1 MPRAR
6 RAAWSRW
13 HPEVRGLLASVGCVV
28 LLFAAPVR
36 AAEASLVQF
45 EATGGESDVE
55 ALRVS
60 LEDWLRPLKLSLR
73 RVRELPTG
81 IDDEVAARVRV
92 VWSDVLCVVEV
103 FKPDGVLVRRKEL
116 ARTGPPLVISESAAL
131 VANAG
136 IQELLLSQPRT
147 GGTSIQPPLV
157 TAPVPAPSPA
167 KPPVEVSIAAWFQS
181 RSWDER
187 SPFVFGAGSEVTASL
202 PLGALRPAASLVVAY
217 QGPVVREASDVSLA
231 VQALSVRLLPGART
245 RLGMFELE
253 AGIGGG
259 VDFMIATASS
269 PVIPRSALTRDRV
282 DVAPFFSAM
291 AGVRFHPTPS
301 SGVMLRVLLDV
312 DPARRRY
319 VSNIGGETTYL
330 AVPWAVRPM
339 VQLGFSFDLVRAP

>member
-1 MPRAR
+1 MSPVPHAGI
-6 RAAWSRW
+6 AALES
-13 HPEVRGLLASVGCVV
+13 GLAGLDRDG
-28 LLFAAPVR
+28 
-36 AAEASLVQF
+36 
-45 EATGGESDVE
+45 
-55 ALRVS
+55 
-60 LEDWLRPLKLSLR
+60 LR
-73 RVRELPTG
+73 RTR
-81 IDDEVAARVRV
+81 RV
-92 VWSDVLCVVEV
+92 L
-103 FKPDGVLVRRKEL
+103 
-116 ARTGPPLVISESAAL
+116 ES
-131 VANAG
+131 
-136 IQELLLSQPRT
+136 P
-147 GGTSIQPPLV
+147 
-157 TAPVPAPSPA
+157 
-167 KPPVEVSIAAWFQS
+167 
-181 RSWDER
+181 
-187 SPFVFGAGSEVTASL
+187 
-202 PLGALRPAASLVVAY
+202 